1 MTAVKVKEECLT
13 EDTPSGEPFDFEEDP
28 LADIT
33 EDIHTDIKME
43 VE

>member
-13 EDTPSGEPFDFEEDP
+13 EDTPSEEPFEEDP

-33 EDIHTDIKME
+33 EDVHTDIKME